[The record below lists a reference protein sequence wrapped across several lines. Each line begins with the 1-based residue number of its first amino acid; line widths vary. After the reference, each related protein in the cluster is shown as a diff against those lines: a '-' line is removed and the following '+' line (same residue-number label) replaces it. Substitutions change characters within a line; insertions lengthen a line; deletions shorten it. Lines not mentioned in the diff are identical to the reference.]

1 MLLRPLPFPNPE
13 KLVWIAPPLAL
24 IGIGLGTIASIAVAK
39 GIASLLL
46 GTEPGDPLT
55 FVEWYCS

>member
-46 GTEPGDPLT
+46 GTEPGDP
-55 FVEWYCS
+55 